1 MLGGIRNPFQLQ
13 SIADPWDR
21 VDSDLPALYQHA
33 LEQAAD
39 LIVAVQLRSE
49 TSRLLVEGESG
60 VGKMHF
66 ASRFRSHV
74 LDREE
79 PSYFFAIRLETAPSR
94 IWRHLRRSMV
104 DDLLRQGPRG
114 ATILSRL
121 VGQRDLAAASATISY
136 SLATVLGHYRADH
149 YRAWCAGWLRGDA
162 LPEKALAKLE
172 VPETRGNDRELE
184 EQARQVVLE
193 LARLASPGVAVF
205 CFHQVEALEL
215 YPGSSEGLLAFE
227 TVARELAEGLPN
239 ALLVTLAQPELVPKF
254 SPALLDCVGENRARL
269 DRVDAASAEALLRTA
284 MDWEPQLGVVR
295 ARESKHSIWPLPED
309 FLQTLDAA
317 APWTPRYLLDRAER
331 AFEVW
336 RGPVASLNGQPQSPR
351 AEDVRAVLEAEYA
364 QRLEA
369 ALASSSPPPDSDS
382 VFLAGLPVLL
392 APQGRAG
399 VFNRDHPSIDF
410 TVETPGAPIAIC
422 MVNQVHEPDVAQR
435 LRDISDTW
443 NAREF
448 ARLRLVRDARLPFH
462 GGARPAQEALKGL
475 RTRGAKLVRPSAEAL
490 AALDAARSLYAD
502 AQTGHLY
509 ANGEAVAPGAVL
521 DWLSKHTPL
530 ILQEL
535 ASEVL
540 ETGSEDTQFAGGLL
554 EYLQKKSIVKLED
567 AADAVGATAEEVA
580 AYARSHPSRIG
591 YLAGPPQVLFHPVA
605 ARARP
610 EAAAD

>member
-1 MLGGIRNPFQLQ
+1 MLGGIRNPFELQ
-13 SIADPWDR
+13 SIGDPWDR
-21 VDSDLPALYQHA
+21 VDSDVPALYQQV

-49 TSRLLVEGESG
+49 TSRLLLEGESG
-60 VGKMHF
+60 TGKMHF
-66 ASRFRSHV
+66 ASRFRAHV

-79 PSYFFAIRLETAPSR
+79 PSYFFGIRLETAPSR
-94 IWRHLRRSMV
+94 LWRHLRRSMV

-114 ATILSRL
+114 ATLLSRL
-121 VGQRDLAAASATISY
+121 IGQRDLAAASATISY
-136 SLATVLGHYRADH
+136 DLATVLGHYRADH
-149 YRAWCAGWLRGDA
+149 YRGWCAAWLRGDA
-162 LPEKALAKLE
+162 LPDKATAKLE
-172 VPETRGNDRELE
+172 VTEARGNDRELE

-205 CFHQVEALEL
+205 CFHQVEALEP
-215 YPGSSEGLLAFE
+215 YPGGNDGLRAFE
-227 TVARELAEGLPN
+227 AVVLDLVEALPN
-239 ALLVTLAQPELVPKF
+239 ALLLTCVQPAFTAKF
-254 SPALLDCVGENRARL
+254 SAPLLECLGENRARL
-269 DRVDAASAEALLRTA
+269 HRIGVDMAETLLRTA
-284 MDWEPQLGVVR
+284 MDWEPQLSIVR
-295 ARESKHSIWPLPED
+295 TRESQYPLWPLPGD
-309 FLQTLDAA
+309 FLSTLDTPP
-317 APWTPRYLLDRAER
+317 PWTARYLLARAAR

-336 RGPVASLNGQPQSPR
+336 RGPAIAPDVQPAP
-351 AEDVRAVLEAEYA
+351 ADVRTVLEAEYA
-364 QRLEA
+364 QRLE
-369 ALASSSPPPDSDS
+369 SSLPAPPGDSDAT
-382 VFLAGLPVLL
+382 FLAGLPVLL
-392 APQGRAG
+392 TTQGRTG
-399 VFNRDHPSIDF
+399 EFNREHPSIDF

-422 MVNQVHEPDVAQR
+422 MVNQVQEPDVAQR

-462 GGARPAQEALKGL
+462 GGAKAAQEALKGL
-475 RTRGAKLVRPSAEAL
+475 RTRGAKLVRPQAEAL
-490 AALDAARSLYAD
+490 AALDAARSLYAG

-509 ANGEAVAPGAVL
+509 ADGEAVTPQTVL

-610 EAAAD
+610 EVTAD

>member
-1 MLGGIRNPFQLQ
+1 MLGGIRNPFALQ
-13 SIADPWDR
+13 SIGDPWDR
-21 VDSDLPALYQHA
+21 VDSDVPALYQQI

-39 LIVAVQLRSE
+39 LIVAVQLRGE

-60 VGKMHF
+60 SGKMHF
-66 ASRFRSHV
+66 ASRFRAHV

-79 PSYFFAIRLETAPSR
+79 PSYFFAVRLDTAPSR
-94 IWRHLRRSMV
+94 LWRHLRRAMV

-121 VGQRDLAAASATISY
+121 IGQRDLAAASATISY
-136 SLATVLGHYRADH
+136 DLATVLQHYRADH
-149 YRAWCAGWLRGDA
+149 YRAWCAAWLRGEP
-162 LPEKALAKLE
+162 LPDKAIAKLE
-172 VPETRGNDRELE
+172 VSEVRGNDRERE

-205 CFHQVEALEL
+205 CLHHVEALEL
-215 YPGSSEGLLAFE
+215 YPGNTDGLQAFE
-227 TVARELAEGLPN
+227 AVVSELARELPN
-239 ALLVTLAQPELVPKF
+239 GLLVTCVQPSFAEKF
-254 SPALLDCVGENRARL
+254 SPALMECLGENRARL
-269 DRVDAASAEALLRTA
+269 HRIGAEQAATLLRTA
-284 MDWEPQLGVVR
+284 MDWEPQLGIVR
-295 ARESKHSIWPLPED
+295 TRESQQPLWPLPED
-309 FLQTLDAA
+309 FLTALDSP
-317 APWTPRYLLDRAER
+317 APWTPRYLLSRAAR

-336 RGPVASLNGQPQSPR
+336 RGPA
-351 AEDVRAVLEAEYA
+351 AAVLDAPEGDADGRTLLEAEYA
-364 QRLEA
+364 QRLESL
-369 ALASSSPPPDSDS
+369 LATPPADSDAA
-382 VFLAGLPVLL
+382 FLAGLPVLL
-392 APQGRAG
+392 ATQGRAG
-399 VFNRDHPSIDF
+399 HFQREHPSIDF

-435 LRDISDTW
+435 LREISDTW

-462 GGARPAQEALKGL
+462 GGGGPAQEALKGL
-475 RTRGAKLVRPSAEAL
+475 RTRGAKLVRPPAEAL
-490 AALDAARSLYAD
+490 AALDAARSLYAG
-502 AQTGHLY
+502 AQAGHLY
-509 ANGEAVAPGAVL
+509 ANGDAVAPQTVL
-521 DWLSKHTPL
+521 EWLSKHTPL

-610 EAAAD
+610 EVTAD